1 MDISCAAIPCP
12 VILNA
17 TCVFY
22 EGANLV
28 YTGINS
34 GDNLQT
40 ALQKIDAKFE
50 DAGLGYVFVNGL
62 IQTAPGLPVE
72 LGGSLIHNTTISGNY
87 TLTFAGNLQATALIT
102 TGGTSSQFVK
112 GDGSLDGTSYQ
123 PTGNYISA
131 LTGDG
136 TATGPGSAAFT
147 LATVNATIGTFGT
160 STRVPVITVNGK
172 GLVTNITTTLITVP
186 SGVLIFTGDVT
197 GSGLTGSPVTLTL
210 LPVNANIYGSNTFL
224 KFAVNGKGLVTSA
237 TPVTS
242 LDIIGALGYT
252 PVPSTRTL
260 SINGIS
266 HDLSA
271 NRSWSVGTL
280 TSVALTMPVAFTVS
294 GSPLT
299 GAGGTI
305 GVVANGTASQ
315 YIKGDGSLGNFYGTG
330 GTAGSSGTSGV
341 AGDRYRTTS
350 TSTFT
355 LGSAGNLTVGTELA
369 YSVAQSIIVVYNG
382 SNFQECEVISYNA
395 LTGVLVFGAPT
406 RTVGSGTYSSWTVNL
421 DGASGGDGSSGSTG
435 SSGSSGSAGSTGTSG
450 TNGTSGSDGTS
461 GSSGS
466 SSTSGNDG
474 TFGTSGSSGTAGSSA
489 TSGTNG
495 SSGSSGTSAIDGTSG
510 TSATSG
516 TSGSNGT
523 SASSGTSGVNGTSGT
538 TGTSGSS
545 ASSGS
550 AGTSGVNGTS
560 GSSST
565 SGTSG
570 GDGTSGTSATSGT
583 SGTSA
588 SSGSSSTSGSA
599 GTSGTNG
606 TGGTSGSSGTSAIDG
621 TSGTSGSGGTSAS
634 SGSSSTSGTSGTN
647 GTSGVNGTS
656 GSSATSG
663 SSSTAGSSGTSG
675 SSASSGTSAT
685 SGSSGTT
692 GTSGVSGIS
701 GGQIYW
707 MNQSIN
713 TSSAFGS
720 PTYKQLSPIPSGAVQ
735 QTVTT
740 TVPATTTQTLVTFAT
755 DTGVPGVTSLPAG
768 NWSFTAHF
776 LTNISNSNWDIYY
789 ELWKY
794 TIGGVSTL
802 LGTTNTVSVTLDTV
816 IIQQVYADSFIAAQ
830 SLNSTDRL
838 YINVVAV
845 NTSNQPHD
853 IIFYTEGSSYY
864 SYVQTTFNAP
874 SGSSG
879 TAGTSSTSGTSGSNG
894 TSSTSGSNGTSGTN
908 GTSGSSSTSGTNGT
922 SSTSGTNGTSASSG
936 SSGTSGSGGT
946 SASSGTSA
954 LGGTAGTSGS
964 AGMSGTSATAG
975 TSGANGSS
983 GTSGLSGT
991 SGSSATS
998 GTNGTSGTS
1007 GRDGTSGSSATSGAN
1022 GSSGSSATSGANGSS
1037 GSTGTSGTN
1046 GTSSTSGTNG
1056 TSGVNGSSGTSGI
1069 NGTGGSS
1076 GTAGTSGATGTSGAS
1091 GTSGTS
1097 GVNGTSGING
1107 SSGSSGLS
1115 GTTGTAGTAGSSGT
1129 SGINGTNGSG
1139 GTTGSSGTSGVSGS
1153 SGTSATSST
1162 SGANGS
1168 SGSSSTSG
1176 LGGTG
1181 GTNGTSGV
1189 SGTSGINGINGSSGT
1204 SGTTGTSGINGS
1216 SGISGTTGTTGTS
1229 GTSVAVSGTLNTIA
1243 KFTGTGTTIGNSNIT
1258 DNGSLVSLNSIS
1270 NVNSNLGI
1278 LATQPAGGPIL
1289 TLSIANGGSGYVDG
1303 SYNVLFPPSTSLYG
1317 SATLV
1322 VSGGIVTTVTLIYGG
1337 ANYYAGE
1344 TKSIPNTSL
1353 GGTGS
1358 GCVITI
1364 VTVDDSN
1371 LRIQNAFGTS
1381 TASSDISLYHF
1392 NASTLANEG
1401 LGFIKW
1407 ETNDASTGAAG
1418 IQAKFGAYSAGG
1430 FGNAYFT
1437 FETKEAGGAVTERT
1451 RIDQYGAI
1459 GIGATSLIGYNLRA
1473 SKNIYGA
1480 TTSYGFMSDGVVQT
1494 SATANAIGYSTNL
1507 STVAS
1512 AFTNANLIHYQASQ
1526 STIGATSIVTNQFGF
1541 YVNANLIG
1549 ATNNYGFYSN
1559 IPSTTNRWNL
1569 YMAGT
1574 ADNYIAGKL
1583 LIGSNVVGTNVLDVT
1598 GAARV
1603 TGILTLGS
1611 TITNG
1616 TYTYTLPSATGT
1628 LALTSALSSYVPYTG
1643 ATGAVNLGSQ
1653 TLSSGAITSTGAS
1666 SFGSATAINTGT
1678 SGITLPLAAQA
1689 YGTIA
1694 FGNNSSGTA
1703 APTISSKSNDN
1714 TGLSIIAQANNINTY
1729 DMSFTAAENDYTDFS
1744 TLTSTAFLFSR
1755 YTTPLLSI
1763 LRNGV
1768 TTFSSRVNINGAV
1781 DDGSTALKVT
1791 GKGSFTDDL
1800 TVNGITV
1807 GDGAGTGTQNTVVG
1821 SSSLSINT
1829 TGFNNTAIG
1838 FQALINNT
1846 TGYNNTAIG
1855 SASLSTNSV
1864 GLYNTAIG
1872 VSALYLNTDGDSNI
1886 AIGATTL
1893 YSNTTGNTNTAIG
1906 YEALYTNTSGYSN
1919 TAIGYDALKNN
1930 TTGYYNTA
1938 DGTLALFANT
1948 TGQNNTAIGLQA
1960 GYGTGANA
1968 NTTGSNNIFI
1978 GVTSVGII
1986 ATESNRTW
1994 IGNSTTASTWLGGN
2008 VHIGNTADNGLAKLQ
2023 ITGDLQLTTAGNKL
2037 LIATG
2042 TNASAGTTAAMTA
2055 GTITVTTTAA
2065 LTNSIIL
2072 LTAQTTGGTAGALR
2086 VSARVNATSFT
2097 ITSSSALDTSTI
2109 GWLII
2114 N

>member
-12 VILNA
+12 VVLNA

-22 EGANLV
+22 EGETLV

-50 DAGLGYVFVNGL
+50 DAGLGYVFVNGI
-62 IQTAPGLPVE
+62 IQTAPGQPVG
-72 LGGSLIHNTTISGNY
+72 LGGSLINDTTIGGEY
-87 TLTFAGNLQATALIT
+87 TLTFAGSLESEAFIT

-112 GDGSLDGTSYQ
+112 GDGSLDNGSYQ
-123 PTGNYISA
+123 PAGNYITA

-136 TATGPGSAAFT
+136 TATGPGSVPFT

-186 SGVLIFTGDVT
+186 SGVLIFVGDVT
-197 GSGLTGSPVTLTL
+197 GSGVTGSPVTLTL
-210 LPVNANIYGSNTFL
+210 NPVNANIYGSNTFL

-266 HDLSA
+266 YDLSA

-355 LGSAGNLTVGTELA
+355 LGGAGTLTVGTGLA

-435 SSGSSGSAGSTGTSG
+435 SSGSSGSAGSAGTSG
-450 TNGTSGSDGTS
+450 TNGTSGSDGSSASS

-466 SSTSGNDG
+466 SSTSGSTGTSGSDGSSGSSSTSGTTGTSGSDG
-474 TFGTSGSSGTAGSSA
+474 TSASSGTSALDGTAGTSSTSGSSGTSGSDGTSATSGSSA
-489 TSGTNG
+489 TSGT
-495 SSGSSGTSAIDGTSG
+495 SALDGTSG
-510 TSATSG
+510 SSSTSG

-523 SASSGTSGVNGTSGT
+523 SASSGTSALDGTSGT

-550 AGTSGVNGTS
+550 SGTSAADGTA

-565 SGTSG
+565 S
-570 GDGTSGTSATSGT
+570 
-583 SGTSA
+583 
-588 SSGSSSTSGSA
+588 
-599 GTSGTNG
+599 
-606 TGGTSGSSGTSAIDG
+606 GTSGSSGTSAIDG

-647 GTSGVNGTS
+647 GTSGIDGTN

-802 LGTTNTVSVTLDTV
+802 LGTTNTVPVTLDTV

-838 YINVVAV
+838 YVNVVAV

-936 SSGTSGSGGT
+936 SAGTSGSGGT

-954 LGGTAGTSGS
+954 LDGTAGTSGS
-964 AGMSGTSATAG
+964 AGISGTSATAG
-975 TSGANGSS
+975 TSGATGSS
-983 GTSGLSGT
+983 GASGTNGT

-998 GTNGTSGTS
+998 GV
-1007 GRDGTSGSSATSGAN
+1007 N
-1022 GSSGSSATSGANGSS
+1022 GSA
-1037 GSTGTSGTN
+1037 

-1056 TSGVNGSSGTSGI
+1056 TSGGNGSSGTSGI
-1069 NGTGGSS
+1069 NGTAGSS
-1076 GTAGTSGATGTSGAS
+1076 ATAGTSGATGSSGATGTSGSSGTSSSSGPAGSSGTSSTAGSSGPSGSSGTSGGTGSSGAS
-1091 GTSGTS
+1091 GS
-1097 GVNGTSGING
+1097 NG
-1107 SSGSSGLS
+1107 SSGSSGSNAARNEQTFTATAGQTTFSIAYTVGQLDVYYNGSKLAPAEFTATNGTSFTLSSAAFASDIVNAVAYITGAGVGGS
-1115 GTTGTAGTAGSSGT
+1115 GTTNYISKFTGSTTLGNSL
-1129 SGINGTNGSG
+1129 IWDNGTNVAIGNTNTSYTFDVTGTGRFTTAATIGSTESIFNLASTNKLQLQNSMLVG
-1139 GTTGSSGTSGVSGS
+1139 Y
-1153 SGTSATSST
+1153 GTSATFLTMNLNYNSGWKYISNGLASIYSQDGGDHTFYTSTSST
-1162 SGANGS
+1162 AGAAATLNEKLRITNAGNVGIGTTSPTGRLMLYQSSAGNVLQNIVSNQGGSTQAGINFSPSMTDAEVAANPAQASIYATDSNYGANIIFA
-1168 SGSSSTSG
+1168 TKA
-1176 LGGTG
+1176 TG
-1181 GTNGTSGV
+1181 AVGNAL
-1189 SGTSGINGINGSSGT
+1189 
-1204 SGTTGTSGINGS
+1204 TTR
-1216 SGISGTTGTTGTS
+1216 
-1229 GTSVAVSGTLNTIA
+1229 LTI
-1243 KFTGTGTTIGNSNIT
+1243 
-1258 DNGSLVSLNSIS
+1258 
-1270 NVNSNLGI
+1270 
-1278 LATQPAGGPIL
+1278 
-1289 TLSIANGGSGYVDG
+1289 
-1303 SYNVLFPPSTSLYG
+1303 
-1317 SATLV
+1317 
-1322 VSGGIVTTVTLIYGG
+1322 
-1337 ANYYAGE
+1337 
-1344 TKSIPNTSL
+1344 
-1353 GGTGS
+1353 
-1358 GCVITI
+1358 
-1364 VTVDDSN
+1364 
-1371 LRIQNAFGTS
+1371 
-1381 TASSDISLYHF
+1381 
-1392 NASTLANEG
+1392 
-1401 LGFIKW
+1401 
-1407 ETNDASTGAAG
+1407 ASTGAASFSSTLQVGGSTSSTITIGDAVASATDANLRLRTGSTKYAWLIASQNNVAGFEITPSTTVGGTTFSTPALSILPTGAATFSSSVTAVGNINLQDSYVLNLGYNQAGGATLKYNANGNLDITPRGGYSTIFTAGNVG
-1418 IQAKFGAYSAGG
+1418 IGTTSPVDYPGYRSLHLMGASSTSSAILYLTNSTSSIRGLFFAEGTSNRVTIGSQSNHDFTFLTNDTERMRITSGGQVQIKQGTDSHSAGG
-1430 FGNAYFT
+1430 ITFINLATNNWNIVNGGDNNLYF
-1437 FETKEAGGAVTERT
+1437 
-1451 RIDQYGAI
+1451 
-1459 GIGATSLIGYNLRA
+1459 GYN
-1473 SKNIYGA
+1473 
-1480 TTSYGFMSDGVVQT
+1480 TTSKANINSSTGVYTPLSD
-1494 SATANAIGYSTNL
+1494 SSKKKDFEL
-1507 STVAS
+1507 
-1512 AFTNANLIHYQASQ
+1512 
-1526 STIGATSIVTNQFGF
+1526 STIGLNAILGLKPTLYRMKSENDSTDKHLGF
-1541 YVNANLIG
+1541 IAQEVKEFIPQAYSESKIG
-1549 ATNNYGFYSN
+1549 NDKF
-1559 IPSTTNRWNL
+1559 
-1569 YMAGT
+1569 
-1574 ADNYIAGKL
+1574 
-1583 LIGSNVVGTNVLDVT
+1583 IGLDYQ
-1598 GAARV
+1598 A
-1603 TGILTLGS
+1603 I
-1611 TITNG
+1611 
-1616 TYTYTLPSATGT
+1616 
-1628 LALTSALSSYVPYTG
+1628 TSALVK
-1643 ATGAVNLGSQ
+1643 AVQ
-1653 TLSSGAITSTGAS
+1653 ELSAK
-1666 SFGSATAINTGT
+1666 N
-1678 SGITLPLAAQA
+1678 
-1689 YGTIA
+1689 
-1694 FGNNSSGTA
+1694 
-1703 APTISSKSNDN
+1703 
-1714 TGLSIIAQANNINTY
+1714 
-1729 DMSFTAAENDYTDFS
+1729 E
-1744 TLTSTAFLFSR
+1744 
-1755 YTTPLLSI
+1755 
-1763 LRNGV
+1763 
-1768 TTFSSRVNINGAV
+1768 
-1781 DDGSTALKVT
+1781 
-1791 GKGSFTDDL
+1791 
-1800 TVNGITV
+1800 
-1807 GDGAGTGTQNTVVG
+1807 
-1821 SSSLSINT
+1821 
-1829 TGFNNTAIG
+1829 
-1838 FQALINNT
+1838 ALIKR
-1846 TGYNNTAIG
+1846 I
-1855 SASLSTNSV
+1855 
-1864 GLYNTAIG
+1864 
-1872 VSALYLNTDGDSNI
+1872 
-1886 AIGATTL
+1886 
-1893 YSNTTGNTNTAIG
+1893 
-1906 YEALYTNTSGYSN
+1906 E
-1919 TAIGYDALKNN
+1919 
-1930 TTGYYNTA
+1930 
-1938 DGTLALFANT
+1938 
-1948 TGQNNTAIGLQA
+1948 
-1960 GYGTGANA
+1960 
-1968 NTTGSNNIFI
+1968 
-1978 GVTSVGII
+1978 
-1986 ATESNRTW
+1986 
-1994 IGNSTTASTWLGGN
+1994 
-2008 VHIGNTADNGLAKLQ
+2008 
-2023 ITGDLQLTTAGNKL
+2023 QLENK
-2037 LIATG
+2037 
-2042 TNASAGTTAAMTA
+2042 
-2055 GTITVTTTAA
+2055 
-2065 LTNSIIL
+2065 
-2072 LTAQTTGGTAGALR
+2072 
-2086 VSARVNATSFT
+2086 
-2097 ITSSSALDTSTI
+2097 
-2109 GWLII
+2109 
-2114 N
+2114 

>member
-12 VILNA
+12 VVLNA

-22 EGANLV
+22 EGETLV

-50 DAGLGYVFVNGL
+50 DAGLGYVFVNGI
-62 IQTAPGLPVE
+62 IQTAPGQPVG
-72 LGGSLIHNTTISGNY
+72 LGGSLINDTTIGGEY
-87 TLTFAGNLQATALIT
+87 TLTFAGSLESEAFIT

-112 GDGSLDGTSYQ
+112 GDGSLDNGSYQ
-123 PTGNYISA
+123 PAGNYITA

-136 TATGPGSAAFT
+136 TATGPGSVPFT

-186 SGVLIFTGDVT
+186 SGVLIFVGDVT
-197 GSGLTGSPVTLTL
+197 GSGVTGSPVTLTL
-210 LPVNANIYGSNTFL
+210 NPVNANIYGSNTFL

-266 HDLSA
+266 YDLSA

-355 LGSAGNLTVGTELA
+355 LGGAGTLTVGTGLA

-435 SSGSSGSAGSTGTSG
+435 SSGSSGSAGSAGTSG
-450 TNGTSGSDGTS
+450 TNGTSGSDGSSASS

-466 SSTSGNDG
+466 SSTSGSTGTSGSDGSSGSSSTSGTTGTSGSDG
-474 TFGTSGSSGTAGSSA
+474 TSASSGTSALDGTAGTSSTSGSSGTSGSDGTSATSGSSA
-489 TSGTNG
+489 TSGT
-495 SSGSSGTSAIDGTSG
+495 SALDGTSG
-510 TSATSG
+510 SSSTSG

-523 SASSGTSGVNGTSGT
+523 SASSGTSALDGTSGT

-550 AGTSGVNGTS
+550 SGTSAADGTA

-565 SGTSG
+565 S
-570 GDGTSGTSATSGT
+570 
-583 SGTSA
+583 
-588 SSGSSSTSGSA
+588 
-599 GTSGTNG
+599 
-606 TGGTSGSSGTSAIDG
+606 GTSGSSGTSAIDG

-647 GTSGVNGTS
+647 GTSGIDGTN

-802 LGTTNTVSVTLDTV
+802 LGTTNTVPVTLDTV

-838 YINVVAV
+838 YVNVVAV

-936 SSGTSGSGGT
+936 SAGTSGSGGT

-954 LGGTAGTSGS
+954 LDGTAGTSGS
-964 AGMSGTSATAG
+964 AGISGTSATAG
-975 TSGANGSS
+975 TSGATGSS
-983 GTSGLSGT
+983 GASGTNGT

-998 GTNGTSGTS
+998 GV
-1007 GRDGTSGSSATSGAN
+1007 N
-1022 GSSGSSATSGANGSS
+1022 GSA
-1037 GSTGTSGTN
+1037 

-1056 TSGVNGSSGTSGI
+1056 TSGGNGSSGTSGI
-1069 NGTGGSS
+1069 NGTAGSS
-1076 GTAGTSGATGTSGAS
+1076 ATAGTSGATGSSGATGTSGSSGTSSSSGPAGSSGTSSTAGSSGPSGSSGTSGGTGSSGAS
-1091 GTSGTS
+1091 GS
-1097 GVNGTSGING
+1097 NG
-1107 SSGSSGLS
+1107 SSGSSGSNAARNEQTFTATAGQTTFSIAYTVGQLDVYYNGSKLAPAEFTATNGTSFTLVTACFAGDIVDAIAYITGAGVGGSGTINYLPKFTGSTTLGDSAISDNGTTVTLNARALS
-1115 GTTGTAGTAGSSGT
+1115 GTTASFSDNIQSSSFFRSNTPTTNSITIGVSANT
-1129 SGINGTNGSG
+1129 NYGYIGNSNYWGIRT
-1139 GTTGSSGTSGVSGS
+1139 GTTGDFNIDVNN
-1153 SGTSATSST
+1153 SASPINAFKIAST
-1162 SGANGS
+1162 GAATF
-1168 SGSSSTSG
+1168 SSSVTAR
-1176 LGGTG
+1176 
-1181 GTNGTSGV
+1181 
-1189 SGTSGINGINGSSGT
+1189 NGSSGT
-1204 SGTTGTSGINGS
+1204 AFVTTNAVDADFTIETVSGGTTKIGTSGNKLAINSGGGNVGIGTTSPSSLLHLTQNATNLNLYLQNTNGS
-1216 SGISGTTGTTGTS
+1216 GQTWAINSDYQGKFNIHNTSVNVLTISGTNVG
-1229 GTSVAVSGTLNTIA
+1229 
-1243 KFTGTGTTIGNSNIT
+1243 IG
-1258 DNGSLVSLNSIS
+1258 
-1270 NVNSNLGI
+1270 
-1278 LATQPAGGPIL
+1278 
-1289 TLSIANGGSGYVDG
+1289 
-1303 SYNVLFPPSTSLYG
+1303 STS
-1317 SATLV
+1317 
-1322 VSGGIVTTVTLIYGG
+1322 
-1337 ANYYAGE
+1337 
-1344 TKSIPNTSL
+1344 
-1353 GGTGS
+1353 
-1358 GCVITI
+1358 
-1364 VTVDDSN
+1364 
-1371 LRIQNAFGTS
+1371 
-1381 TASSDISLYHF
+1381 
-1392 NASTLANEG
+1392 
-1401 LGFIKW
+1401 
-1407 ETNDASTGAAG
+1407 
-1418 IQAKFGAYSAGG
+1418 
-1430 FGNAYFT
+1430 
-1437 FETKEAGGAVTERT
+1437 
-1451 RIDQYGAI
+1451 
-1459 GIGATSLIGYNLRA
+1459 
-1473 SKNIYGA
+1473 
-1480 TTSYGFMSDGVVQT
+1480 
-1494 SATANAIGYSTNL
+1494 
-1507 STVAS
+1507 
-1512 AFTNANLIHYQASQ
+1512 
-1526 STIGATSIVTNQFGF
+1526 
-1541 YVNANLIG
+1541 
-1549 ATNNYGFYSN
+1549 
-1559 IPSTTNRWNL
+1559 
-1569 YMAGT
+1569 
-1574 ADNYIAGKL
+1574 
-1583 LIGSNVVGTNVLDVT
+1583 
-1598 GAARV
+1598 
-1603 TGILTLGS
+1603 
-1611 TITNG
+1611 ITNG
-1616 TYTYTLPSATGT
+1616 TLFGGGGQVNRLKVESGGYTCLEINGSTSGGSLQFTYDTNSPNSLGAFLGYNYGAGAVKD
-1628 LALTSALSSYVPYTG
+1628 LALIQRLSGGTVTVQSFSNGVYLASGGVAWIAASDERLKTDLLPIEDALNKVTSLRSVIGRYKTDEV
-1643 ATGAVNLGSQ
+1643 
-1653 TLSSGAITSTGAS
+1653 
-1666 SFGSATAINTGT
+1666 GT
-1678 SGITLPLAAQA
+1678 KRPFL
-1689 YGTIA
+1689 
-1694 FGNNSSGTA
+1694 
-1703 APTISSKSNDN
+1703 
-1714 TGLSIIAQANNINTY
+1714 IAQDVLKVLPEA
-1729 DMSFTAAENDYTDFS
+1729 
-1744 TLTSTAFLFSR
+1744 
-1755 YTTPLLSI
+1755 
-1763 LRNGV
+1763 V
-1768 TTFSSRVNINGAV
+1768 TE
-1781 DDGSTALKVT
+1781 DKVT
-1791 GKGSFTDDL
+1791 GNLGVSYTETIPLLVAAIKE
-1800 TVNGITV
+1800 
-1807 GDGAGTGTQNTVVG
+1807 
-1821 SSSLSINT
+1821 LSAKNE
-1829 TGFNNTAIG
+1829 
-1838 FQALINNT
+1838 ALIKR
-1846 TGYNNTAIG
+1846 IE
-1855 SASLSTNSV
+1855 
-1864 GLYNTAIG
+1864 
-1872 VSALYLNTDGDSNI
+1872 
-1886 AIGATTL
+1886 TL
-1893 YSNTTGNTNTAIG
+1893 
-1906 YEALYTNTSGYSN
+1906 E
-1919 TAIGYDALKNN
+1919 
-1930 TTGYYNTA
+1930 
-1938 DGTLALFANT
+1938 
-1948 TGQNNTAIGLQA
+1948 
-1960 GYGTGANA
+1960 
-1968 NTTGSNNIFI
+1968 
-1978 GVTSVGII
+1978 
-1986 ATESNRTW
+1986 
-1994 IGNSTTASTWLGGN
+1994 
-2008 VHIGNTADNGLAKLQ
+2008 
-2023 ITGDLQLTTAGNKL
+2023 NK
-2037 LIATG
+2037 
-2042 TNASAGTTAAMTA
+2042 
-2055 GTITVTTTAA
+2055 
-2065 LTNSIIL
+2065 
-2072 LTAQTTGGTAGALR
+2072 
-2086 VSARVNATSFT
+2086 
-2097 ITSSSALDTSTI
+2097 
-2109 GWLII
+2109 
-2114 N
+2114 

>member
-12 VILNA
+12 VVLNA

-22 EGANLV
+22 EGETLV

-50 DAGLGYVFVNGL
+50 DAGLGYVFVNGI
-62 IQTAPGLPVE
+62 IQTAPGQPVG
-72 LGGSLIHNTTISGNY
+72 LGGSLINDTTIGGEY
-87 TLTFAGNLQATALIT
+87 TLTFAGSLESEAFIT

-112 GDGSLDGTSYQ
+112 GDGSLDNGSYQ
-123 PTGNYISA
+123 PAGNYITA

-136 TATGPGSAAFT
+136 TATGPGSVPFT

-186 SGVLIFTGDVT
+186 SGVLIFVGDVT
-197 GSGLTGSPVTLTL
+197 GSGVTGSPVTLTL
-210 LPVNANIYGSNTFL
+210 NPVNANIYGSNTFL

-266 HDLSA
+266 YDLSA

-355 LGSAGNLTVGTELA
+355 LGGAGTLTVGTGLA

-435 SSGSSGSAGSTGTSG
+435 SSGSSGSAGSAGTSG
-450 TNGTSGSDGTS
+450 TNGTSGSDGSSASS

-466 SSTSGNDG
+466 SSTSGSTGTSGSDGSSGSSSTSGTTGTSGSDG
-474 TFGTSGSSGTAGSSA
+474 TSASSGTSALDGTAGTSSTSGSSGTSGSDGTSATSGSSA
-489 TSGTNG
+489 TSGT
-495 SSGSSGTSAIDGTSG
+495 SALDGTSG
-510 TSATSG
+510 SSSTSG

-523 SASSGTSGVNGTSGT
+523 SASSGTSALDGTSGT

-550 AGTSGVNGTS
+550 SGTSAADGTA

-565 SGTSG
+565 S
-570 GDGTSGTSATSGT
+570 
-583 SGTSA
+583 
-588 SSGSSSTSGSA
+588 
-599 GTSGTNG
+599 
-606 TGGTSGSSGTSAIDG
+606 GTSGSSGTSAIDG

-634 SGSSSTSGTSGTN
+634 SGSSSTLGNSVTN
-647 GTSGVNGTS
+647 GTSGIDGTN

-802 LGTTNTVSVTLDTV
+802 LGTTNTVPVTLDTV

-838 YINVVAV
+838 YVNVVAV

-954 LGGTAGTSGS
+954 LDGTAGTSGS

-975 TSGANGSS
+975 TSGATGSS
-983 GTSGLSGT
+983 GASGTNGT

-998 GTNGTSGTS
+998 GV
-1007 GRDGTSGSSATSGAN
+1007 N
-1022 GSSGSSATSGANGSS
+1022 GSA
-1037 GSTGTSGTN
+1037 

-1056 TSGVNGSSGTSGI
+1056 TSGGNGSSGTSGI
-1069 NGTGGSS
+1069 NGTAGSS
-1076 GTAGTSGATGTSGAS
+1076 ATAGTSGATGSSGA
-1091 GTSGTS
+1091 T
-1097 GVNGTSGING
+1097 
-1107 SSGSSGLS
+1107 
-1115 GTTGTAGTAGSSGT
+1115 GTAGSSGT
-1129 SGINGTNGSG
+1129 SSSSG
-1139 GTTGSSGTSGVSGS
+1139 PAGSSGTSSTAGS
-1153 SGTSATSST
+1153 
-1162 SGANGS
+1162 
-1168 SGSSSTSG
+1168 
-1176 LGGTG
+1176 
-1181 GTNGTSGV
+1181 SGV
-1189 SGTSGINGINGSSGT
+1189 SGTSGATGSSGA
-1204 SGTTGTSGINGS
+1204 TGTSGSSGYASSSARSVQVFTATAGQTTFTVTGGYNLGMVDVFVNGVKFVSGVDFTANDGTTVVMTTGLAAGNIVEIDNQLSAYLPTNALRTVTQFTATAGQTVFTVSYTQGLIDVFYNGS
-1216 SGISGTTGTTGTS
+1216 CLAASEYTATNGTSITLTACQLNDIVVVYAYSYAVGAYSGIGGSGTINTIPKFTALSTIGDSAITDNGTTVTLNSRALS
-1229 GTSVAVSGTLNTIA
+1229 GTSATFTGALTAGSSSSQTPVSFSTNSQTNQPALTIF
-1243 KFTGTGTTIGNSNIT
+1243 KNVFTGTGENVFRVQSYNSGTSSIIDVFTVKDSGATALSGALSGTSATFSGNLEVFSGSAGVTVGDFLVNPTTKYVYVGRQSSTSGDNTTFVVRDRTGSARATIPGGGSIDTVFSTNNSNFIVSNYSGNSLMT
-1258 DNGSLVSLNSIS
+1258 
-1270 NVNSNLGI
+1270 
-1278 LATQPAGGPIL
+1278 
-1289 TLSIANGGSGYVDG
+1289 IAN
-1303 SYNVLFPPSTSLYG
+1303 
-1317 SATLV
+1317 
-1322 VSGGIVTTVTLIYGG
+1322 
-1337 ANYYAGE
+1337 
-1344 TKSIPNTSL
+1344 
-1353 GGTGS
+1353 
-1358 GCVITI
+1358 
-1364 VTVDDSN
+1364 
-1371 LRIQNAFGTS
+1371 
-1381 TASSDISLYHF
+1381 
-1392 NASTLANEG
+1392 
-1401 LGFIKW
+1401 
-1407 ETNDASTGAAG
+1407 TGAATFSSSVTSTG
-1418 IQAKFGAYSAGG
+1418 YNVANTGGSIQTVDAGGYISLFGATGSPANTVIIGTASTERMRITSSGRVGIGQTSPGTALSVAGQSENWQLALTSVTG
-1430 FGNAYFT
+1430 TA
-1437 FETKEAGGAVTERT
+1437 GAVIGSPSANVLAFGDWSGNEKM
-1451 RIDQYGAI
+1451 RITSGGDIYFNSGAALFFGLSAVTYI
-1459 GIGATSLIGYNLRA
+1459 SGATSLMTFAVNNAERMRITSGGNVLIGTNTDAGFKLDVNGSGRFSGALTMGAYSYASSAIQFTRA
-1473 SKNIYGA
+1473 A
-1480 TTSYGFMSDGVVQT
+1480 SDLVQPA
-1494 SATANAIGYSTNL
+1494 SGNGIMVFAGGNAQMRMNTANQICFDMYNSGNAHTVLTLKQSDNTVSINSPNNNL
-1507 STVAS
+1507 MLELKYQNVAS
-1512 AFTNANLIHYQASQ
+1512 GYL
-1526 STIGATSIVTNQFGF
+1526 
-1541 YVNANLIG
+1541 
-1549 ATNNYGFYSN
+1549 
-1559 IPSTTNRWNL
+1559 
-1569 YMAGT
+1569 
-1574 ADNYIAGKL
+1574 
-1583 LIGSNVVGTNVLDVT
+1583 
-1598 GAARV
+1598 
-1603 TGILTLGS
+1603 
-1611 TITNG
+1611 
-1616 TYTYTLPSATGT
+1616 
-1628 LALTSALSSYVPYTG
+1628 
-1643 ATGAVNLGSQ
+1643 
-1653 TLSSGAITSTGAS
+1653 GAS
-1666 SFGSATAINTGT
+1666 G
-1678 SGITLPLAAQA
+1678 
-1689 YGTIA
+1689 
-1694 FGNNSSGTA
+1694 
-1703 APTISSKSNDN
+1703 
-1714 TGLSIIAQANNINTY
+1714 
-1729 DMSFTAAENDYTDFS
+1729 
-1744 TLTSTAFLFSR
+1744 
-1755 YTTPLLSI
+1755 
-1763 LRNGV
+1763 
-1768 TTFSSRVNINGAV
+1768 
-1781 DDGSTALKVT
+1781 
-1791 GKGSFTDDL
+1791 
-1800 TVNGITV
+1800 
-1807 GDGAGTGTQNTVVG
+1807 
-1821 SSSLSINT
+1821 
-1829 TGFNNTAIG
+1829 
-1838 FQALINNT
+1838 
-1846 TGYNNTAIG
+1846 
-1855 SASLSTNSV
+1855 
-1864 GLYNTAIG
+1864 
-1872 VSALYLNTDGDSNI
+1872 SALYAYSVNGGYALLNASSVWVPVSDVKRKRNFETYSLGLNAILGLKPKLYNMDFQKDGDDKQLGLVAQEVKEFI
-1886 AIGATTL
+1886 P
-1893 YSNTTGNTNTAIG
+1893 
-1906 YEALYTNTSGYSN
+1906 
-1919 TAIGYDALKNN
+1919 
-1930 TTGYYNTA
+1930 
-1938 DGTLALFANT
+1938 LAFE
-1948 TGQNNTAIGLQA
+1948 QNDTFIGLN
-1960 GYGTGANA
+1960 Y
-1968 NTTGSNNIFI
+1968 
-1978 GVTSVGII
+1978 
-1986 ATESNRTW
+1986 
-1994 IGNSTTASTWLGGN
+1994 
-2008 VHIGNTADNGLAKLQ
+2008 
-2023 ITGDLQLTTAGNKL
+2023 
-2037 LIATG
+2037 
-2042 TNASAGTTAAMTA
+2042 
-2055 GTITVTTTAA
+2055 
-2065 LTNSIIL
+2065 NSIIV
-2072 LTAQTTGGTAGALR
+2072 TM
-2086 VSARVNATSFT
+2086 VNAIQELSAKNEDLQSQ
-2097 ITSSSALDTSTI
+2097 ITELK
-2109 GWLII
+2109 
-2114 N
+2114 NK